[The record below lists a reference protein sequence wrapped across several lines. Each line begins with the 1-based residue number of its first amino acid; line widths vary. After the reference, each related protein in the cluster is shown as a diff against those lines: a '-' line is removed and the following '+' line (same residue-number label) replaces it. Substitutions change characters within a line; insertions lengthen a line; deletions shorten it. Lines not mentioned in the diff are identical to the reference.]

1 MIVMP
6 LPPDVCHRVTCDQR
20 TDGRR
25 YLNGRYCTEHAPKQ
39 PDVDPARTA
48 AGLRKAAGLR
58 SRAGQLSPYAVKG
71 GSDIVK
77 ERPGGYVSRQRAERI
92 AQGTAERQHR

>member
-1 MIVMP
+1 MP

-25 YLNGRYCTEHAPKQ
+25 YLNGRYCTEHAPKSPT
-39 PDVDPARTA
+39 PDPERTA
-48 AGLRKAAGLR
+48 DGLRRLAGIQRR
-58 SRAGQLSPYAVKG
+58 SYRLSPYAVKG

-92 AQGTAERQHR
+92 GNGTAERQHR